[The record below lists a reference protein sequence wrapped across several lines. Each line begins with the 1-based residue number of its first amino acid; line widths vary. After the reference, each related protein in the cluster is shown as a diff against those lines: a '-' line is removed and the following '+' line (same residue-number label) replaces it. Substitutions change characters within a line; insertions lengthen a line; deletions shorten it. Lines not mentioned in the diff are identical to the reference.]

1 METLTQEYIKSLF
14 DYDPLTGVVT
24 HRTQKVKA
32 KVGDRAGSS
41 SKSESRYLRIFGKKV
56 LEHRIIWLYVYGELP
71 QGEIDH
77 INHDRGDNRL
87 VNLREVS
94 HKTNMQ
100 NKPKYSNNH
109 TGMSGVSIDKR
120 CGKYRAYLNIGGKPK
135 GLGYFTKYEDAVA
148 ARMVALDTVEGYHAN
163 HGS

>member
-1 METLTQEYIKSLF
+1 MVAITQECVKSLF
-14 DYDPLTGVVT
+14 DYDPLTGIVT

-32 KVGDRAGSS
+32 KVGERAGSS
-41 SKSESRYLRIFGKKV
+41 SKSHSRYLRIFGKKV
-56 LEHRIIWLYVYGELP
+56 LEHRMIWLYIYGVLP

-94 HKTNMQ
+94 HQINMQ
-100 NKPKYSNNH
+100 NKPRYSNNH
-109 TGMSGVSIDKR
+109 TGTSGVSIDKR
-120 CGKYRAYLNIGGKPK
+120 NGKYRAYLSIAGKHK
-135 GLGYFTKYEDAVA
+135 GLGYFIKYEDAVA
-148 ARMVALDTVEGYHAN
+148 ARMAALKTVGGYHAN